1 MSLRMLLPNKHS
13 HPDGTVL
20 AAATEILKE
29 LMRKRIIAY
38 SDLKM
43 ATAKRADSTDYLF
56 TPALSLL
63 YVLGLVEY
71 LPKIDSFEYT
81 GK

>member
-1 MSLRMLLPNKHS
+1 
-13 HPDGTVL
+13 
-20 AAATEILKE
+20 
-29 LMRKRIIAY
+29 MRKRVVAY
-38 SDLKM
+38 ADLR
-43 ATAKRADSTDYLF
+43 AAAAKRVSSSEYLF